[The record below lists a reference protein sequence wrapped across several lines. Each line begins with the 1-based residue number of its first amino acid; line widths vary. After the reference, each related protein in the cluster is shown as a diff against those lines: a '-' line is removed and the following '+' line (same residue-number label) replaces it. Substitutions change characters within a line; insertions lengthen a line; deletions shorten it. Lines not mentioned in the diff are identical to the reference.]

1 MGIETP
7 TSCMGADHN
16 WKNFL
21 GGFFERTKNPQRI
34 RSGQS
39 DSCPPKLFAKIGK
52 VRGELIRTLLTAW
65 RTFSVFFETKKS
77 SALLRTCGR
86 SAANPWRIFGS
97 AADSCWVC
105 SRSAWVSAKST
116 PGGSA
121 GGPLEVCTVTSG
133 SAAGLQRT
141 RVCPFNSQLM
151 CF

>member
-65 RTFSVFFETKKS
+65 RTFSVFFRDQKVH
-77 SALLRTCGR
+77 R
-86 SAANPWRIFGS
+86 SAAYLWQIRSQSVADFWVRSGLLLSLQQVGLSQREKYTRPIRRRSTGSLHGYERICGGS
-97 AADSCWVC
+97 AAD
-105 SRSAWVSAKST
+105 
-116 PGGSA
+116 
-121 GGPLEVCTVTSG
+121 
-133 SAAGLQRT
+133 
-141 RVCPFNSQLM
+141 
-151 CF
+151 